1 MSGNIFGSLIDSVKE
16 VFSNPQVLAQG
27 VKDGNIARTGNTEY
41 FIDGK
46 DSFHNMKDAEAASG
60 RWQKRAQ
67 DELIGLAT
75 IGIGKTA
82 QGLYKG
88 GQTANTVNK
97 GIYLGGK
104 TQPLLGMS
112 KSLPATVNTGTQLT
126 TKGTTALAQTAN
138 TVNKG
143 NNWAKRL
150 TGTLALGTAVSQS
163 ISEPSQKKATPV
175 ASRQRPKYAVGKYN
189 QKSYNRLLQLQKV
202 YGGDLIRQKD
212 GSYFLRN
219 KNGSFYGNG
228 RALNAKT
235 GKMQNYD
242 LYGSG
247 RFLNGNPKQ
256 SNSSNIVSTVLDS
269 NYLYGYRGKPRTRM
283 NNSESFKTAWT
294 NARNSGLGTFTWN
307 GKSYNTMKKGETQQD
322 YNSWLSKQNKAPQE
336 ASPTQ
341 GTPGYSIHVGSE
353 NVTLSTPNGQTTDIT
368 NSHNISTL
376 INNGNYKAPNLGNAA
391 TNYLENRPL
400 DSYSELT
407 KHNFDRGDIR
417 QGMRANG
424 INPYNYSGSDRKQL
438 RTYLNNPTTDNYTQS
453 VSKVIGDSKI
463 QQNMLNNAVQ
473 NQTSQYQLTKP
484 NLGYNTSQ
492 NSQLVNLKFKQGGQM
507 YKYAAGAQMVQPQQT
522 DGQQGIEQQAMS
534 LVQAAMQGDQ
544 QANQTIQKIMQAAQ
558 QGDQQAAQVAQLL
571 KAIVQQMKGSRKAR
585 LGAKLDYIKQSI
597 GECPEGQEVVYFKKG
612 GEICKVCA
620 GKKMQNGGKS
630 DPIKNFKKKKE
641 QDAVKQAY
649 QKNPYTRGKSA
660 KEIAEMQRR
669 NRQEAG
675 AGKGENDANVA
686 PWNYK
691 KKR

>member
-1 MSGNIFGSLIDSVKE
+1 MFDFFDIFKVDPTISDPAV
-16 VFSNPQVLAQG
+16 A
-27 VKDGNIARTGNTEY
+27 
-41 FIDGK
+41 
-46 DSFHNMKDAEAASG
+46 AASG
-60 RWQKRAQ
+60 ITRDSKGTIHQKHTAASNQ
-67 DELIGLAT
+67 LAHNLAA
-75 IGIGKTA
+75 ISATA
-82 QGLYKG
+82 WGPVADGVLVPSVEYTPIASKMLPKA
-88 GQTANTVNK
+88 ANSVINM
-97 GIYLGGK
+97 GGK

-112 KSLPATVNTGTQLT
+112 KSLPSV
-126 TKGTTALAQTAN
+126 KGTTALATKAANSGSKWTKGIAGTA
-138 TVNKG
+138 
-143 NNWAKRL
+143 
-150 TGTLALGTAVSQS
+150 ALGTAVGQGV
-163 ISEPSQKKATPV
+163 SEPSRKKGTVVPV
-175 ASRQRPKYAVGKYN
+175 NQNSKQNPKYAIGKYN
-189 QKSYNRLLQLQKV
+189 QRSYNRLSQLQKV

-228 RALNAKT
+228 RALNART

-247 RFLNGNPKQ
+247 RFLNGNSKQ

-294 NARNSGLGTFTWN
+294 NARNSGLGTFTWK

-341 GTPGYSIHVGSE
+341 GTPGYGIHVGSG
-353 NVTLSTPNGQTTDIT
+353 NVTLSTPNSSTTDIT
-368 NSHNISTL
+368 NSHNVSTL

-453 VSKVIGDSKI
+453 VSKVIGDGKI

-522 DGQQGIEQQAMS
+522 SGQQGIEQQAMA

-620 GKKMQNGGKS
+620 GKKMQDGGKS

-649 QKNPYTRGKSA
+649 QRNPYTRGKSA

-675 AGKGENDANVA
+675 TGKGENDAKVA

>member
-1 MSGNIFGSLIDSVKE
+1 MFDFFDIFKVDPTISDPAV
-16 VFSNPQVLAQG
+16 A
-27 VKDGNIARTGNTEY
+27 
-41 FIDGK
+41 
-46 DSFHNMKDAEAASG
+46 AASG
-60 RWQKRAQ
+60 ITRDSKGTIHQKHTAASNQ
-67 DELIGLAT
+67 LAHNLAA
-75 IGIGKTA
+75 ISATA
-82 QGLYKG
+82 WGPVADGVLVPSVEYTPIASKMLPKA
-88 GQTANTVNK
+88 ANSVINM
-97 GIYLGGK
+97 GGK

-112 KSLPATVNTGTQLT
+112 KSLPSV
-126 TKGTTALAQTAN
+126 KGTTALATKAANSGSKWTKGIAGTA
-138 TVNKG
+138 
-143 NNWAKRL
+143 
-150 TGTLALGTAVSQS
+150 ALGTAVGQGV
-163 ISEPSQKKATPV
+163 SEPSRKKGTV
-175 ASRQRPKYAVGKYN
+175 ITVNQNSKQNPKYAIGKYN
-189 QKSYNRLLQLQKV
+189 QRSYNRLSQLQKV

-219 KNGSFYGNG
+219 TYGSFYGNG

-247 RFLNGNPKQ
+247 RFLNGNSKQ
-256 SNSSNIVSTVLDS
+256 SNSSNIVSTV
-269 NYLYGYRGKPRTRM
+269 GYRGKPRTRM

-341 GTPGYSIHVGSE
+341 GTPGYGIHVGNGS
-353 NVTLSTPNGQTTDIT
+353 VTLSTPNGSTTDIT
-368 NSHNISTL
+368 NSHNVSTL

-424 INPYNYSGSDRKQL
+424 INPYDYSGSDRKQL

-453 VSKVIGDSKI
+453 VSKIIGDGKI

-492 NSQLVNLKFKQGGQM
+492 NSQLVNLKFKQGGQI

-522 DGQQGIEQQAMS
+522 SGQQGIEQQAVA

-620 GKKMQNGGKS
+620 GKKMQDGGKS

-649 QKNPYTRGKSA
+649 QRNPYTRGKSA

-669 NRQEAG
+669 NRQEAS

>member
-1 MSGNIFGSLIDSVKE
+1 MFDFFDIFKVDPTISDPAV
-16 VFSNPQVLAQG
+16 A
-27 VKDGNIARTGNTEY
+27 
-41 FIDGK
+41 
-46 DSFHNMKDAEAASG
+46 AASG
-60 RWQKRAQ
+60 ITRDSKGTIHQKHTAASNK
-67 DELIGLAT
+67 LAHNLAA
-75 IGIGKTA
+75 ISATA
-82 QGLYKG
+82 WGPVADGVLVPSVEYTPIASKMLPKA
-88 GQTANTVNK
+88 ANSVINM
-97 GIYLGGK
+97 GGK

-112 KSLPATVNTGTQLT
+112 KSLPSV
-126 TKGTTALAQTAN
+126 KGTTALATKAANSGSKWTKGIAGTA
-138 TVNKG
+138 
-143 NNWAKRL
+143 
-150 TGTLALGTAVSQS
+150 ALGTAVGQGV
-163 ISEPSQKKATPV
+163 SEPSRKKGTV
-175 ASRQRPKYAVGKYN
+175 VTVNQNSKQNPKYAIGKYN
-189 QKSYNRLLQLQKV
+189 QRSYNRLSQLQKV

-269 NYLYGYRGKPRTRM
+269 NYLYGYKGKPRTRM

-336 ASPTQ
+336 VSPTQ
-341 GTPGYSIHVGSE
+341 GTPGYGIHVGSG
-353 NVTLSTPNGQTTDIT
+353 NVTLSTPNSSTTDIT
-368 NSHNISTL
+368 NSHNVSTL
-376 INNGNYKAPNLGNAA
+376 INNGNYKAPNLGNAS

-424 INPYNYSGSDRKQL
+424 INPYDYLGSDRKQL

-453 VSKVIGDSKI
+453 VSKVIGDGKI

-507 YKYAAGAQMVQPQQT
+507 YKYAAGAQMVQPQQAS
-522 DGQQGIEQQAMS
+522 GQQGIEQQAMA

-620 GKKMQNGGKS
+620 GKKMQDGGKS

-649 QKNPYTRGKSA
+649 QRNPYTRGKSA

-669 NRQEAG
+669 NKQEAS

>member
-1 MSGNIFGSLIDSVKE
+1 MFDFFNIFKVDPTISDPAV
-16 VFSNPQVLAQG
+16 A
-27 VKDGNIARTGNTEY
+27 
-41 FIDGK
+41 
-46 DSFHNMKDAEAASG
+46 AASG
-60 RWQKRAQ
+60 ITRDSKGTIHQKHTAASNQ
-67 DELIGLAT
+67 LAHNLAA
-75 IGIGKTA
+75 ISATA
-82 QGLYKG
+82 WGPVADGVLVPSVEYTPIASKMLPKA
-88 GQTANTVNK
+88 ANSVINM
-97 GIYLGGK
+97 GGK

-112 KSLPATVNTGTQLT
+112 KSLPSV
-126 TKGTTALAQTAN
+126 KGTTALATKAANSGSKWTKGIAGTA
-138 TVNKG
+138 
-143 NNWAKRL
+143 
-150 TGTLALGTAVSQS
+150 ALGTAVGQGV
-163 ISEPSQKKATPV
+163 SEPSRKKGTV
-175 ASRQRPKYAVGKYN
+175 ITVNQNSKQNPKYAIGKYN
-189 QKSYNRLLQLQKV
+189 QRSYNRLSQLQKV

-242 LYGSG
+242 LYGTG
-247 RFLNGNPKQ
+247 RFLNDNPKQ

-269 NYLYGYRGKPRTRM
+269 NYLYGYKGKPRTRM

-294 NARNSGLGTFTWN
+294 NARNSGLGTFTWK
-307 GKSYNTMKKGETQQD
+307 GKSYNTMKKGETQQQ
-322 YNSWLSKQNKAPQE
+322 YNSWLSKQSKPTQQTA
-336 ASPTQ
+336 PTQ
-341 GTPGYSIHVGSE
+341 GTPGYGIHVGNGS
-353 NVTLSTPNGQTTDIT
+353 VALSTPNGQTTDIT

-424 INPYNYSGSDRKQL
+424 INPYDYSGSDRKQL

-453 VSKVIGDSKI
+453 VSKVIGDGKI

-522 DGQQGIEQQAMS
+522 GGQQGIEQQAMA

-571 KAIVQQMKGSRKAR
+571 KAIVQKMKGSRKAR

-620 GKKMQNGGKS
+620 GKKMQDGGKS

-649 QKNPYTRGKSA
+649 QRNPYTRGKSA

-675 AGKGENDANVA
+675 AGKGENDAKVA

>member
-1 MSGNIFGSLIDSVKE
+1 MSGNIFGSLVDSVKE

-60 RWQKRAQ
+60 RWYKRAQ

-88 GQTANTVNK
+88 TQTANTVNK

-112 KSLPATVNTGTQLT
+112 KSLPATVNTDTQLAT
-126 TKGTTALAQTAN
+126 RGTTALAQTAN

-150 TGTLALGTAVSQS
+150 TGTLALGTAVGQG

-175 ASRQRPKYAVGKYN
+175 ASRQRPKYAIGKYN
-189 QKSYNRLLQLQKV
+189 QRSYNRLSQLQKV

-247 RFLNGNPKQ
+247 RFLKGNPKQ

-269 NYLYGYRGKPRTRM
+269 NYLYGYRGKPKTSTPPVTSRPRTVLATKTPTSNSWINKSRGIWNYNGVSQADVANAYKTGDFSKVGSYLSQHKDLASYL
-283 NNSESFKTAWT
+283 NNIYSKRGGNQF
-294 NARNSGLGTFTWN
+294 NSSTQ
-307 GKSYNTMKKGETQQD
+307 TQQT
-322 YNSWLSKQNKAPQE
+322 API
-336 ASPTQ
+336 Q
-341 GTPGYSIHVGSE
+341 GTPNRSIHVG
-353 NVTLSTPNGQTTDIT
+353 NNRVTYTDTQGNTTDVT
-368 NSHNISTL
+368 NSHDLSETIWGKQSQPSVNTQFLEQTATNLINPNQHKFGRGETKDFMRQNLVNPEDYSTLERKAFRHSISNDAGDWSNASKIMSDARINNKLSQSINISNGQL
-376 INNGNYKAPNLGNAA
+376 KKPQLNMPFQLDNN
-391 TNYLENRPL
+391 
-400 DSYSELT
+400 
-407 KHNFDRGDIR
+407 
-417 QGMRANG
+417 
-424 INPYNYSGSDRKQL
+424 
-438 RTYLNNPTTDNYTQS
+438 
-453 VSKVIGDSKI
+453 
-463 QQNMLNNAVQ
+463 
-473 NQTSQYQLTKP
+473 
-484 NLGYNTSQ
+484 
-492 NSQLVNLKFKQGGQM
+492 LVNLKFKQGGQM
-507 YKYAAGAQMVQPQQT
+507 YKYAAGAQMVQPQQAS
-522 DGQQGIEQQAMS
+522 GQQGIEQQAMA

-571 KAIVQQMKGSRKAR
+571 KNIAQQMKGSRKAR

-597 GECPEGQEVVYFKKG
+597 GACPEGQEVVYFKKG

-620 GKKMQNGGKS
+620 GKKMQDGGKS
-630 DPIKNFKKKKE
+630 DPIKNFKKKK
-641 QDAVKQAY
+641 KM
-649 QKNPYTRGKSA
+649 K
-660 KEIAEMQRR
+660 
-669 NRQEAG
+669 
-675 AGKGENDANVA
+675 
-686 PWNYK
+686 
-691 KKR
+691 

>member
-1 MSGNIFGSLIDSVKE
+1 MFDFFDIFKVDPTISDPAV
-16 VFSNPQVLAQG
+16 A
-27 VKDGNIARTGNTEY
+27 
-41 FIDGK
+41 
-46 DSFHNMKDAEAASG
+46 AASG
-60 RWQKRAQ
+60 ITRDSKGTIHQKHTAASNQ
-67 DELIGLAT
+67 LAHNLAA
-75 IGIGKTA
+75 ISATA
-82 QGLYKG
+82 WGPVADGVLVPSVEYTPIASKMLPKA
-88 GQTANTVNK
+88 ANSVINM
-97 GIYLGGK
+97 GGK

-112 KSLPATVNTGTQLT
+112 KSLPSV
-126 TKGTTALAQTAN
+126 KETTALATKAANSGSKWTKGIAGTA
-138 TVNKG
+138 
-143 NNWAKRL
+143 
-150 TGTLALGTAVSQS
+150 ALGTAVGQGV
-163 ISEPSQKKATPV
+163 SEPSRKKGTV
-175 ASRQRPKYAVGKYN
+175 TTVNQNSKQNPKYAIGKYN
-189 QKSYNRLLQLQKV
+189 QRSYNRLSQLQKV

-228 RALNAKT
+228 RALNART

-242 LYGSG
+242 LYGTG
-247 RFLNGNPKQ
+247 KFLNGNPKQ

-269 NYLYGYRGKPRTRM
+269 NYLYGYRGKSRTRM

-294 NARNSGLGTFTWN
+294 NARNSGLGTFTWK
-307 GKSYNTMKKGETQQD
+307 GKSYNTMKKGETQQQYD
-322 YNSWLSKQNKAPQE
+322 SWLSKQSKPTQQTA
-336 ASPTQ
+336 PTQ
-341 GTPGYSIHVGSE
+341 GTPGYGIHVRNGS
-353 NVTLSTPNGQTTDIT
+353 VALSTPNGQTTDIT

-522 DGQQGIEQQAMS
+522 GGQQGIEQQAMS

-571 KAIVQQMKGSRKAR
+571 KAIVQKMKGSRKAR

-620 GKKMQNGGKS
+620 GKKMQDGGKS

-649 QKNPYTRGKSA
+649 QRNPYTRGKSA

-675 AGKGENDANVA
+675 AGKGENDAKVA

>member
-1 MSGNIFGSLIDSVKE
+1 MSGNIFGSLIDSAKE

-46 DSFHNMKDAEAASG
+46 DSFHNMKDAEAASR

-82 QGLYKG
+82 QGLHKG
-88 GQTANTVNK
+88 AQTANTVNR
-97 GIYLGGK
+97 GIYLGRE
-104 TQPLLGMS
+104 TPPLLGTS
-112 KSLPATVNTGTQLT
+112 KSLST
-126 TKGTTALAQTAN
+126 TRGTTALVQTAN

-143 NNWAKRL
+143 NNWTKGLA
-150 TGTLALGTAVSQS
+150 GTLALGTAVGQG
-163 ISEPSQKKATPV
+163 ISEPSQKKVTPV
-175 ASRQRPKYAVGKYN
+175 ASRQRPKYAIDKYN
-189 QKSYNRLLQLQKV
+189 QRIYNRLSQLQKV

-247 RFLNGNPKQ
+247 RFLNDNSKQ

-269 NYLYGYRGKPRTRM
+269 NYLYGYREKPRTRTRTRTKPRM

-322 YNSWLSKQNKAPQE
+322 YNSWLSKQNKAPQK
-336 ASPTQ
+336 ASPIQ
-341 GTPGYSIHVGSE
+341 GTPGYSIHVG
-353 NVTLSTPNGQTTDIT
+353 NGKVTLSTPNGSTTDIT
-368 NSHNISTL
+368 NSHNVSTL
-376 INNGNYKAPNLGNAA
+376 INNGNYKAPNLGGMT

-424 INPYNYSGSDRKQL
+424 INPYDYSGSDRKQL
-438 RTYLNNPTTDNYTQS
+438 KTYLNNPTTDNYTQS
-453 VSKVIGDSKI
+453 VSKIIGDGKI

-484 NLGYNTSQ
+484 NLGYNPSQ
-492 NSQLVNLKFKQGGQM
+492 NNQLVNLKFKKGGQM
-507 YKYAAGAQMVQPQQT
+507 YKYSAGAQMLQPQQAS
-522 DGQQGIEQQAMS
+522 GQQGIEQQAMT
-534 LVQAAMQGDQ
+534 LVQAAMQGDK

-558 QGDQQAAQVAQLL
+558 QGDQQAAQVAKLL
-571 KAIVQQMKGSRKAR
+571 QAIVMKMKGSRKAR

-612 GEICKVCA
+612 GEICKICA
-620 GKKMQNGGKS
+620 GKKMQDGGKS
-630 DPIKNFKKKKE
+630 DPIKNFKKKK
-641 QDAVKQAY
+641 DVAKQTY
-649 QKNPYTRGKSA
+649 QRNPYTRG
-660 KEIAEMQRR
+660 
-669 NRQEAG
+669 
-675 AGKGENDANVA
+675 
-686 PWNYK
+686 
-691 KKR
+691 

>member
-1 MSGNIFGSLIDSVKE
+1 MFDFFDIFKADPTISDPAV
-16 VFSNPQVLAQG
+16 A
-27 VKDGNIARTGNTEY
+27 
-41 FIDGK
+41 
-46 DSFHNMKDAEAASG
+46 AASG
-60 RWQKRAQ
+60 ITRDANGTLHQKHTAVSNKLA
-67 DELIGLAT
+67 DNLAAIATTAWGPVLEGTLIPSVEYAPIASKMLPKAT
-75 IGIGKTA
+75 NTA
-82 QGLYKG
+82 
-88 GQTANTVNK
+88 VN
-97 GIYLGGK
+97 IGGK

-112 KSLPATVNTGTQLT
+112 KSLPSV
-126 TKGTTALAQTAN
+126 KGTTALATKAANSGSKWTKGIAGTA
-138 TVNKG
+138 
-143 NNWAKRL
+143 
-150 TGTLALGTAVSQS
+150 ALGTAVGQGV
-163 ISEPSQKKATPV
+163 SEPSRKKGTV
-175 ASRQRPKYAVGKYN
+175 ITVNQNSKQNPKYAIGKYN
-189 QKSYNRLLQLQKV
+189 QRSYNRLSQLQKV

-219 KNGSFYGNG
+219 TYGSFYGNG

-247 RFLNGNPKQ
+247 RFLNGNSKQ

-269 NYLYGYRGKPRTRM
+269 NYLYGYRGKPKTRM
-283 NNSESFKTAWT
+283 NNSKSFKTAWT

-341 GTPGYSIHVGSE
+341 GTPGYGIHVGSK
-353 NVTLSTPNGQTTDIT
+353 NVTLSTPNGSTTDIT
-368 NSHNISTL
+368 NSHNVSTL
-376 INNGNYKAPNLGNAA
+376 INNGNYKAPNLGNAT

-424 INPYNYSGSDRKQL
+424 INPYNYLGSDRKQL

-453 VSKVIGDSKI
+453 VSKIIGDGKI

-522 DGQQGIEQQAMS
+522 GGQQGIEQQAMA

-544 QANQTIQKIMQAAQ
+544 QANQTIQKIMQKAQ

-620 GKKMQNGGKS
+620 GKKMQDGGKS

-649 QKNPYTRGKSA
+649 QRNPYTRGKSA

-675 AGKGENDANVA
+675 TGKGENDAKVA

-691 KKR
+691 KKK

>member
-1 MSGNIFGSLIDSVKE
+1 MFDFFDIFKADPTISDPAV
-16 VFSNPQVLAQG
+16 A
-27 VKDGNIARTGNTEY
+27 
-41 FIDGK
+41 
-46 DSFHNMKDAEAASG
+46 AASG
-60 RWQKRAQ
+60 ITRDANGTLHQKHTAVSNKLA
-67 DELIGLAT
+67 DNLAAIATTAWGPVLEGTLIPSVEYAPIASKMLPKAT
-75 IGIGKTA
+75 NTA
-82 QGLYKG
+82 
-88 GQTANTVNK
+88 VN
-97 GIYLGGK
+97 IGGK

-112 KSLPATVNTGTQLT
+112 KSLPSV
-126 TKGTTALAQTAN
+126 KGTTALATKAANSGSKWTKGIAGTA
-138 TVNKG
+138 
-143 NNWAKRL
+143 
-150 TGTLALGTAVSQS
+150 ALGTAVGQGV
-163 ISEPSQKKATPV
+163 SEPSRKKGTV
-175 ASRQRPKYAVGKYN
+175 ITVNQNSKQNPKYAIGKYN
-189 QKSYNRLLQLQKV
+189 QRSYNRLSQLQKV

-219 KNGSFYGNG
+219 TYGSFYGNG

-269 NYLYGYRGKPRTRM
+269 NYLYGYRGKPKTRM
-283 NNSESFKTAWT
+283 NNSKSFKTAWT

-341 GTPGYSIHVGSE
+341 GTPGYGIHVGNGS
-353 NVTLSTPNGQTTDIT
+353 VTLSTPNGSTTDIT
-368 NSHNISTL
+368 NSHNVSTL

-424 INPYNYSGSDRKQL
+424 INPYDYSGSDRKQL

-453 VSKVIGDSKI
+453 VSKIIGDGKI

-484 NLGYNTSQ
+484 NLGYNPSE

-522 DGQQGIEQQAMS
+522 GGQQGIEQQAMA

-544 QANQTIQKIMQAAQ
+544 KANQTIQKIMQAAQ

-571 KAIVQQMKGSRKAR
+571 KNIVQQMKGSRKAR

-620 GKKMQNGGKS
+620 GKKMQDGGKS
-630 DPIKNFKKKKE
+630 DPIKDFKKKK
-641 QDAVKQAY
+641 DVTKQTY
-649 QKNPYTRGKSA
+649 QRNPYTRGKSA